1 MCSVKGAP
9 RFLCVWCEV
18 GTGTVFGI
26 EGAEFETV
34 PDETWC
40 LTVRISEN
48 WCISALWGL
57 EKCFDRM
64 KGFLPVASP
73 LQTSRVFSKVK

>member
-1 MCSVKGAP
+1 MLKVGP
-9 RFLCVWCEV
+9 GFCVWCEV

-26 EGAEFETV
+26 EGAELETV

-48 WCISALWGL
+48 WYISALWGL
-57 EKCFDRM
+57 EKLFDRM
-64 KGFLPVASP
+64 KGFLQVAS
-73 LQTSRVFSKVK
+73 LLKTLCVLFKVK

>member
-1 MCSVKGAP
+1 MCSVKGGP

-57 EKCFDRM
+57 EKSFDRM